1 MSRDRKDLG
10 HISSTTDWD
19 RKEKNRA
26 EIEAERAADPWPW
39 LEELHAWSYQNSTPE
54 VRAHRRRWDP
64 PPSHSH
70 RGKS

>member
-1 MSRDRKDLG
+1 MTRDRRDLG
-10 HISSTTDWD
+10 HISSTTDWE

-39 LEELHAWSYQNSTPE
+39 LEELLTWS
-54 VRAHRRRWDP
+54 RRNGSRMTTSWDP

-70 RGKS
+70 RKSKTC